1 MLVEQRVFTT
11 YHGNILAN
19 GTLES
24 MGMGKNQSRLTGY
37 TLTMLSP
44 NNAARLLL
52 LLPLLPGSA
61 LGSTPCPTQEADR
74 ATAKQPNI
82 LFIFSDDHA
91 TDAIGAYGGRL
102 AGVNPTPRID
112 ELAQSGTLF
121 KRSYC
126 TNSICGPSRAV
137 VLTSKH
143 SHLNGFRK
151 NGNRFDG
158 DQQTFP
164 KILQKNGYVTS
175 LIGKWHLGSDPQGFD
190 YWDILPGQ
198 GAYYNPSLRNA
209 QGSRTVEGHCTDIVT
224 DLALDWLDEQ
234 RAKDSDKPWLL
245 MCQHK
250 APHRTWMPA
259 ARHLDL
265 WADEDLPEPATLFDK
280 HEDDASGALA
290 SKMTIDEHME
300 LFYDLFVL
308 DNENQPPPGG
318 GALDGSGFQN
328 LKRMTTEQRAAW
340 DAAFGPRNAEFLL
353 AKLEGDELVRWKYQ
367 RYIKNYLRCIRGVD
381 ESVGA
386 LLDYLEETGLAENTI
401 VIYSSDQGFY
411 LGDHGWY
418 DKRWMYDE
426 SLEMPLIVR
435 WPGVTQPG
443 TLQDAMVQNLDYAPT
458 FLDAAGAAIPEDMQ
472 GVSLRPVLGGAT
484 PDGWR
489 DSIYYRYFGFP
500 GAHSVA
506 QHYGIRTDR
515 YKLIRYQDLNE
526 WEFFD
531 LQEDPDEL
539 KNLFQQPGYQN
550 EIARLGMRLGELKRE
565 ALDFE

>member
-1 MLVEQRVFTT
+1 MANYRVRA
-11 YHGNILAN
+11 LA
-19 GTLES
+19 T
-24 MGMGKNQSRLTGY
+24 MGYM
-37 TLTMLSP
+37 
-44 NNAARLLL
+44 LLL
-52 LLPLLPGSA
+52 RKILGSLFVLVALSGSA
-61 LGSTPCPTQEADR
+61 PAVSSPQNEGETA
-74 ATAKQPNI
+74 AKQPNI

-91 TDAIGAYGGRL
+91 TDAIGAYQGRL
-102 AGVNPTPRID
+102 ASVNPTPRID
-112 ELAQSGTLF
+112 ELAKSGTLF

-143 SHLNGFRK
+143 SHLNGFRA
-151 NGNRFDG
+151 NGDRFNG

-164 KILQKNGYVTS
+164 KLLQKSGYVTS
-175 LIGKWHLGSDPQGFD
+175 IIGKWHLASEPQGFD
-190 YWDILPGQ
+190 HWDILSGQ
-198 GAYYNPSLRNA
+198 GAYYNPELRTA
-209 QGSRTVEGHCTDIVT
+209 EGKRQVTGHCTDIVT

-234 RAKDSDKPWLL
+234 KAKNDGKPWLL

-265 WADEDLPEPATLFDK
+265 WADEDLPEPATLFDA

-290 SKMTIDEHME
+290 SQMTIDQHME

-308 DNENQPPPGG
+308 DNEDQPPTGG
-318 GALDGSGFQN
+318 SALDGSGFQN
-328 LKRMTTEQRAAW
+328 LKRMTEPQRAAW
-340 DAAFGPRNAEFLL
+340 DAAFKPRNAEFLKANL
-353 AKLEGDELVRWKYQ
+353 QGEDLVRWKYQ

-386 LLDYLEETGLAENTI
+386 LLDWLDESGLAENTI
-401 VIYSSDQGFY
+401 VVYSSDQGFY

-426 SLEMPLIVR
+426 SLEMPLIMR
-435 WPGVTQPG
+435 WPGVSKPG
-443 TLQDAMVQNLDYAPT
+443 APQNAMVQNLDYAPT
-458 FLDAAGAAIPEDMQ
+458 FLDAAGAPIPEDMQ
-472 GVSLRPVLGGAT
+472 GVSLRPLLAGAA
-484 PDGWR
+484 PDDWR
-489 DSIYYRYFGFP
+489 DSIYYRYFAFP
-500 GAHSVA
+500 GAHSVP

-515 YKLIRYQDLNE
+515 YKLMNFYQLDE
-526 WEFFD
+526 WEFYD

-539 KNLFQQPGYQN
+539 VNLFGKPGYQA
-550 EIARLGMRLGELKRE
+550 EIARLSMRLGELKRD